1 MIVRRFIPAVIFA
14 AIFVAHALYV
24 GACAASIPSGWSDFG
39 MSAKATGPL
48 GLGAYCR
55 GQDYFIGF
63 SYALGASFAAWALT
77 RCISFR
83 QARVAT
89 GGAAVGG
96 ITLVGVLMAG
106 GCFLIGCCGSPMLAV
121 YVSLF
126 GSRALGVGKPLT
138 ALVTLVSV
146 SCGYWCLSRRL
157 DHGGVCCSSAE
168 TPQKPTGQM
177 NPKLGQQHER
187 SLTTRR
193 FSANFH
199 DLIIRPDPAS
209 TNPIF
214 TEASGLPAGHRCGGL

>member
-1 MIVRRFIPAVIFA
+1 MIVTRFIPVVIFA

-24 GACAASIPSGWSDFG
+24 GACAVAAPSGWSDFG
-39 MSAKATGPL
+39 MSANATGPF
-48 GLGAYCR
+48 GLGAYWR
-55 GQDYFIGF
+55 GQEYFIGF

-83 QARVAT
+83 QARVAA

-157 DHGGVCCSSAE
+157 AHGGICCSSAD
-168 TPQKPTGQM
+168 TPQKTHGTDTSKVGPR
-177 NPKLGQQHER
+177 KR
-187 SLTTRR
+187 SP
-193 FSANFH
+193 H
-199 DLIIRPDPAS
+199 DQ
-209 TNPIF
+209 TIF
-214 TEASGLPAGHRCGGL
+214 R

>member
-1 MIVRRFIPAVIFA
+1 VIVRRLIPAGVFL

-24 GACAASIPSGWSDFG
+24 GARAASAPSGWSDFG
-39 MSAKATGPL
+39 MSATATGPL
-48 GLGAYCR
+48 GLGAYWR
-55 GQDYFIGF
+55 AQEYFMGF
-63 SYALGASFAAWALT
+63 SYAVGASFAAWALT

-83 QARVAT
+83 RARVAA

-126 GSRALGVGKPLT
+126 GARALGVGKPLT

-157 DHGGVCCSSAE
+157 AHGDVCCSSAG
-168 TPQKPTGQM
+168 TPQKTNGTDKSKVGP
-177 NPKLGQQHER
+177 
-187 SLTTRR
+187 TTRKR
-193 FSANFH
+193 SPH
-199 DLIIRPDPAS
+199 DQTLFR
-209 TNPIF
+209 
-214 TEASGLPAGHRCGGL
+214 

>member
-1 MIVRRFIPAVIFA
+1 MMVTRLVPTIVFVAIFA
-14 AIFVAHALYV
+14 AHALYV
-24 GACAASIPSGWSDFG
+24 GACAVAAPSGWSDFG
-39 MSAKATGPL
+39 MSANATGPF
-48 GLGAYCR
+48 GLGAYWR

-83 QARVAT
+83 QARVAA

-138 ALVTLVSV
+138 ALVTLISV

-157 DHGGVCCSSAE
+157 AHGGICCSSADN
-168 TPQKPTGQM
+168 PQKTHGTDTSKVGPR
-177 NPKLGQQHER
+177 KR
-187 SLTTRR
+187 SP
-193 FSANFH
+193 H
-199 DLIIRPDPAS
+199 DQTIIR
-209 TNPIF
+209 
-214 TEASGLPAGHRCGGL
+214 

>member
-1 MIVRRFIPAVIFA
+1 VILTRLIPAGVFL
-14 AIFVAHALYV
+14 AIFVAHALYME
-24 GACAASIPSGWSDFG
+24 ACAASAPSGWSDFG
-39 MSAKATGPL
+39 MRATASGPL
-48 GLGAYCR
+48 GLGAYYR

-63 SYALGASFAAWALT
+63 SYALGASSAAWALT

-83 QARVAT
+83 QAKVAA

-146 SCGYWCLSRRL
+146 SCGYWCLSRRHA
-157 DHGGVCCSSAE
+157 DCGVCCSSAD
-168 TPQKPTGQM
+168 TPQK
-177 NPKLGQQHER
+177 NNVAVR
-187 SLTTRR
+187 SKVGPNNSKAIT
-193 FSANFH
+193 S
-199 DLIIRPDPAS
+199 
-209 TNPIF
+209 
-214 TEASGLPAGHRCGGL
+214 

>member
-1 MIVRRFIPAVIFA
+1 MMVMRLVPTIVFL

-24 GACAASIPSGWSDFG
+24 GACAISAPSGWSDFG
-39 MSAKATGPL
+39 MSATAAGPL
-48 GLGAYCR
+48 GLGAYWR
-55 GQDYFIGF
+55 GQEYFIGF
-63 SYALGASFAAWALT
+63 SYGLGASFAAWALT

-83 QARVAT
+83 RVRVAA

-146 SCGYWCLSRRL
+146 SCGYWCLSRRHA
-157 DHGGVCCSSAE
+157 DCGVCCSSAD
-168 TPQKPTGQM
+168 TPQK
-177 NPKLGQQHER
+177 NNVAVR
-187 SLTTRR
+187 SKVGPTTRKR
-193 FSANFH
+193 SPH
-199 DLIIRPDPAS
+199 DQTLFR
-209 TNPIF
+209 
-214 TEASGLPAGHRCGGL
+214 

>member
-1 MIVRRFIPAVIFA
+1 VIVTRLIPTIVFVAV
-14 AIFVAHALYV
+14 FVAHSLYV
-24 GACAASIPSGWSDFG
+24 GACAASAPSGWSDFG
-39 MSAKATGPL
+39 MSAIASGPL

-83 QARVAT
+83 QARVAA

-146 SCGYWCLSRRL
+146 SCGYWYLSRRL
-157 DHGGVCCSSAE
+157 AHGGVCCSSAD
-168 TPQKPTGQM
+168 TPQKTSGTGRSKVGPTT
-177 NPKLGQQHER
+177 PKR
-187 SLTTRR
+187 SP
-193 FSANFH
+193 H
-199 DLIIRPDPAS
+199 DQSLFR
-209 TNPIF
+209 
-214 TEASGLPAGHRCGGL
+214 